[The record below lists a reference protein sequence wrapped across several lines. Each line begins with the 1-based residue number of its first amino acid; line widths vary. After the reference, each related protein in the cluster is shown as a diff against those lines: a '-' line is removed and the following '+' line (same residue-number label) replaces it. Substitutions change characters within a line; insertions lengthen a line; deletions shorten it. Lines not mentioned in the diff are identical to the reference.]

1 MNSIKNFFSNLF
13 NDNSE
18 NEYKFTLPIKENSEN
33 TTSSEDMLKEKKLY
47 SSIDVN
53 LEYVYSRFNTLM
65 NSDIKIRKF
74 LLNVKSR
81 EFKAFILYVDGMVSK
96 DSINDFILKPLML
109 RNIANQYD
117 GKDVVSEAVA
127 SNILVRKVKRFD
139 IVSYISDSLLPQND
153 VEKVDDF
160 DKIALDVAS
169 GNCILFIDTVSFA
182 FDIDVKSFETRSI
195 AEPKN
200 EQVIMGSQEA
210 FVENLRTNTSL
221 IRRNLCNENLVIENV
236 DVGKKNKTRCA
247 VCYLKNI
254 ANSDLVAEVKFRL
267 NNIDVDYI
275 TSIGEL
281 KELISD
287 DISTTLPEILLT
299 ERVDKSV
306 ANLLQGRVC
315 VICNGNPY
323 VMIMPVTIF
332 DFMST
337 PEDTSINHIFANL
350 LKIIRGIS
358 FFITLLLPGLY
369 IAITTYH
376 GELIP
381 TELLFSIVA
390 SRSTVPFVVI
400 VEIALMEL
408 SFEIIREAGVRVP
421 SPLGP
426 TVGIVGALILGQA
439 AVEADIV
446 SPILII
452 VIAITGITSFS
463 IPDYALSFHLRVGRF
478 IYILLGAFAGFLG
491 IGIGLYLYLVFLC
504 SLKSFG
510 VSYLS
515 PYAPLSV
522 KGETRYLL
530 KPAWKREKRD
540 AFLDPKEKQ
549 IQSHISMKWRN

>member
-1 MNSIKNFFSNLF
+1 MSFFKNMLNSLINQEK
-13 NDNSE
+13 
-18 NEYKFTLPIKENSEN
+18 EYKFTLPIKENNSDAP
-33 TTSSEDMLKEKKLY
+33 SPEDLIKKQKVY
-47 SSIDVN
+47 SSLDVN

-81 EFKAFILYVDGMVSK
+81 EFKAFILYIDGMVSK
-96 DSINDFILKPLML
+96 ESINDFILKPLML
-109 RNIANQYD
+109 KNIANQYD
-117 GKDVVSEAVA
+117 GKQVVSEAVA
-127 SNILVRKVKRFD
+127 SNILIRKVKKFN
-139 IVSYISDSLLPQND
+139 VVEYISDSLLPQND
-153 VEKVDDF
+153 IEKVDSF
-160 DKIALDVAS
+160 DKIANDVAS
-169 GNCILFIDTVSFA
+169 GNCILFVDTVNFA

-200 EQVIMGSQEA
+200 EQVILGSQEA
-210 FVENLRTNTSL
+210 FVENLRTNTSM
-221 IRRNLCNENLVIENV
+221 IRRNLCNESLVVESL
-236 DVGKKNKTRCA
+236 DVGNKNKTKCA
-247 VCYLKNI
+247 VCYLKNV
-254 ANSDLVAEVKFRL
+254 ANADLVAEVKFRL

-281 KELISD
+281 SQLIVD

-299 ERVDKSV
+299 ERVDK
-306 ANLLQGRVC
+306 AIGNLLQGRVC

-350 LKIIRGIS
+350 LKVIRGIS

-381 TELLFSIVA
+381 SELLFSIVA

-400 VEIALMEL
+400 VEIGLMEL

-463 IPDYALSFHLRVGRF
+463 IPDYSLSFHLRIERF

-491 IGIGLYLYLVFLC
+491 IGIGLYLYLVTLC

-515 PYAPLSV
+515 PYAPLAV

-540 AFLDPKEKQ
+540 AFLDPKNKQ
-549 IQSHISMKWRN
+549 IQDHISMKWRK

>member
-1 MNSIKNFFSNLF
+1 MSFFKNILNSLTNQEK
-13 NDNSE
+13 
-18 NEYKFTLPIKENSEN
+18 EYKFTIPIKENNSDAP
-33 TTSSEDMLKEKKLY
+33 SPEDLIKKQKVY
-47 SSIDVN
+47 SSLDVN

-81 EFKAFILYVDGMVSK
+81 EFKAFILYIDGMVSK
-96 DSINDFILKPLML
+96 QSINDFILKPLML
-109 RNIANQYD
+109 KNIANQYD
-117 GKDVVSEAVA
+117 GKQVVSEAVA
-127 SNILVRKVKRFD
+127 SNILIRKVKKFN
-139 IVSYISDSLLPQND
+139 VVEYISDSLLPQND
-153 VEKVDDF
+153 IEKVDSF
-160 DKIALDVAS
+160 DKIAEDVAS
-169 GNCILFIDTVSFA
+169 GNCILFVDTVNFA

-200 EQVIMGSQEA
+200 EQVILGSQEA
-210 FVENLRTNTSL
+210 FVENLRTNTSM
-221 IRRNLCNENLVIENV
+221 IRRNLCNESLVVESL
-236 DVGKKNKTRCA
+236 DVGNKNKTKCA
-247 VCYLKNI
+247 VCYLKNV
-254 ANSDLVAEVKFRL
+254 ANADLVAEVKFRL
-267 NNIDVDYI
+267 NNVDVDYI

-281 KELISD
+281 SQLIVD

-299 ERVDKSV
+299 ERVDK
-306 ANLLQGRVC
+306 AIGNLLQGRVC

-350 LKIIRGIS
+350 LKVIRGIS

-381 TELLFSIVA
+381 SELLFSIVA

-400 VEIALMEL
+400 VEIGLMEL

-463 IPDYALSFHLRVGRF
+463 IPDYSLSFHLRIERF

-491 IGIGLYLYLVFLC
+491 IGIGLYLYLVTLC

-515 PYAPLSV
+515 PYAPLTV

-540 AFLDPKEKQ
+540 AFLDPKNKQ
-549 IQSHISMKWRN
+549 IQDHISMKWRK

>member
-1 MNSIKNFFSNLF
+1 MSFFKNILNSLTNQEK
-13 NDNSE
+13 
-18 NEYKFTLPIKENSEN
+18 EYKFTIPIKENNSDAP
-33 TTSSEDMLKEKKLY
+33 SPEDLIKKQKVY
-47 SSIDVN
+47 SSLDVN

-81 EFKAFILYVDGMVSK
+81 EFKAFILYIDGMVSK
-96 DSINDFILKPLML
+96 ESINDFILKPLML
-109 RNIANQYD
+109 KNIANQYD
-117 GKDVVSEAVA
+117 GKQVVSEAVA
-127 SNILVRKVKRFD
+127 SNILIRKVKKFN
-139 IVSYISDSLLPQND
+139 VVEYISDSLLPQND
-153 VEKVDDF
+153 IEKVDSF
-160 DKIALDVAS
+160 DKIAEDVAS
-169 GNCILFIDTVSFA
+169 GNCILFVDTVNFA

-195 AEPKN
+195 AEPKT
-200 EQVIMGSQEA
+200 EQVILGSQEA
-210 FVENLRTNTSL
+210 FVENLRTNTSM
-221 IRRNLCNENLVIENV
+221 IRRNLCNESLVVESL
-236 DVGKKNKTRCA
+236 DVGNKNKTKCA
-247 VCYLKNI
+247 VCYLKNV
-254 ANSDLVAEVKFRL
+254 ANADLVAEVKFRL

-281 KELISD
+281 SQLIVD

-299 ERVDKSV
+299 ERVDKAIS
-306 ANLLQGRVC
+306 NLLQGRVC

-350 LKIIRGIS
+350 LKVIRGIS

-381 TELLFSIVA
+381 SELLFSIVA

-400 VEIALMEL
+400 VEIGLMEL

-463 IPDYALSFHLRVGRF
+463 IPDYSLSFHLRIERF

-491 IGIGLYLYLVFLC
+491 IGIGLYLYLVTLC

-515 PYAPLSV
+515 PYAPLTV

-540 AFLDPKEKQ
+540 AFLDPKNKQ
-549 IQSHISMKWRN
+549 IQDHISMKWRK

>member
-1 MNSIKNFFSNLF
+1 MSFFKNILNSLTNQEK
-13 NDNSE
+13 
-18 NEYKFTLPIKENSEN
+18 EYKFTIPIKENNSDAP
-33 TTSSEDMLKEKKLY
+33 SPEDLIKKQKVY
-47 SSIDVN
+47 SSLDVN

-81 EFKAFILYVDGMVSK
+81 EFKAFILYIDGMVSK
-96 DSINDFILKPLML
+96 ESINDFILKPLML
-109 RNIANQYD
+109 KNIANQYD
-117 GKDVVSEAVA
+117 GKQVVSEAVA
-127 SNILVRKVKRFD
+127 SNILIRKVKKFN
-139 IVSYISDSLLPQND
+139 VVEYISDSLLPQND
-153 VEKVDDF
+153 IEKVDSF
-160 DKIALDVAS
+160 DKIAEDVAS
-169 GNCILFIDTVSFA
+169 GNCILFVDTVNFA

-200 EQVIMGSQEA
+200 EQVILGSQEA
-210 FVENLRTNTSL
+210 FVENLRTNTSM
-221 IRRNLCNENLVIENV
+221 IRRNLCNESLVVESL
-236 DVGKKNKTRCA
+236 DVGNKNKTKCA
-247 VCYLKNI
+247 VCYLKNV
-254 ANSDLVAEVKFRL
+254 ANADLVAEVKFRL
-267 NNIDVDYI
+267 NNVDVDYI

-281 KELISD
+281 SQLIVD

-299 ERVDKSV
+299 ERVDK
-306 ANLLQGRVC
+306 AIGNLLQGRVC

-350 LKIIRGIS
+350 LKVIRGIS

-381 TELLFSIVA
+381 SELLFSIVA

-400 VEIALMEL
+400 VEIGLMEL

-426 TVGIVGALILGQA
+426 TVGIVGTLILGQA

-463 IPDYALSFHLRVGRF
+463 IPDYSLSFHLRIERF

-491 IGIGLYLYLVFLC
+491 IGIGLYLYLVTLC

-515 PYAPLSV
+515 PYAPLTV

-540 AFLDPKEKQ
+540 AFLDPKNKQ
-549 IQSHISMKWRN
+549 IQDHISMKWRK